1 MQVVYRQQLTQEIE
15 ELKKEFGSDRSAL
28 MPILH
33 TMQER
38 YRYIPDRVLQ
48 SVAHALGIHPAEVE
62 GVASFYSFF
71 ETREKL
77 GKYVI
82 RLCQTISCDM
92 AAKSNVARQLE
103 NELGIKF
110 GETTRDGM
118 FTLRYTN
125 CLGLCDQGPAMLVNE
140 RLFARVTPDLVHQ
153 ILVEAQRDFV
163 RSDFP
168 YFIPSNVCRRG
179 PILDNGTEPGEG
191 LRAAIERH
199 PEEIIATIEASQLKG
214 RGGAGFPTALKW
226 RLAAQDPDDRKYVVC
241 NADEGEPGTFKDRYL
256 LSEYFETVLDG
267 MTIAACAIGAVQGY
281 IYLRI
286 EYLYLRQILMEAI
299 NRRRESGLLGEKIL
313 GKEGFAFDIDIRM
326 GAGSYVCG
334 EETALIQSLEG
345 ERGEPRNR
353 PPFPVDTGFFGHP
366 TIVNNVETFLD
377 AALIIVRGP
386 DWFLQHG
393 TDISRGTKLFSI
405 SGDCERPGIYE
416 LPFGTSIHDLLKDV
430 GAEDAKAVQIGGA
443 AGRCVSREHFDRTL
457 GFEDLSTG
465 GSIIV
470 FGPETDMLRVARNF
484 SDFFVEESCGQCT
497 PCRIG
502 NMKIREGITM
512 LEEGRCSSAYLNEL
526 IKLGDTM
533 RLASKCGLGQAG
545 GNAFRTI
552 AGAFTDEILG
562 RIPGS
567 D

>member
-48 SVAHALGIHPAEVE
+48 SVAHALDIHPAEVE

-140 RLFARVTPDLVHQ
+140 RLFARVTPDMVHQ

-179 PILDNGTEPGEG
+179 PLLDNGTEPGEG
-191 LRAAIERH
+191 LRAAIERN

-214 RGGAGFPTALKW
+214 RGGAGFPTAFKW
-226 RLAAQDPDDRKYVVC
+226 RLAAQDPDERKYVVC

-256 LSEYFETVLDG
+256 LSEYFEAVLDG
-267 MTIAACAIGAVQGY
+267 MTIAAYAIGAGQGY

-286 EYLYLRQILMEAI
+286 EYLYLRQTLMEAI

-313 GKEGFAFDIDIRM
+313 GKDGFAFDIDIRM